1 MQWLLASIAQRYVHK
16 SKSVHSVHPSI
27 TQGSTEITSTR
38 RFHLA
43 KGTSGKLSNYWIK
56 RLINRKVEQCKCES
70 SNYWLH
76 FVLNIVTF
84 KKNEFSIF
92 PFSSKNWHNET
103 KILQYLLLFVKWLIL
118 DFANH
123 INILHNNEHEGNKND
138 LQPLNYKFRIK
149 IPKYFILLLFLG
161 PVKWT
166 ICVLFNSIL
175 LIRRQITKTAAL

>member
-1 MQWLLASIAQRYVHK
+1 M
-16 SKSVHSVHPSI
+16 
-27 TQGSTEITSTR
+27 
-38 RFHLA
+38 
-43 KGTSGKLSNYWIK
+43 
-56 RLINRKVEQCKCES
+56 
-70 SNYWLH
+70 
-76 FVLNIVTF
+76 
-84 KKNEFSIF
+84 
-92 PFSSKNWHNET
+92 
-103 KILQYLLLFVKWLIL
+103 LQ
-118 DFANH
+118 NH